1 MKTTTSSVTQSPMF
15 STAFGGGGWGKVA
28 PELFDTTLT
37 DELLKNVSVDETG
50 DYIEALWRSVD
61 DLPNAT

>member
-1 MKTTTSSVTQSPMF
+1 MF